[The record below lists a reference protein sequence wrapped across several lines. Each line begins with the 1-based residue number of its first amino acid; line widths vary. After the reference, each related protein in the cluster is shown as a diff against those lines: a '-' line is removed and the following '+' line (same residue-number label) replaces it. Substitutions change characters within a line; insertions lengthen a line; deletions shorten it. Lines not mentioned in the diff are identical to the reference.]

1 MFKKFAVLGGG
12 SWGTAIACMVARSV
26 GQVTLYTI
34 DNNVVNE
41 INSRHKNSNF
51 LGDIILP
58 EGIKATSEI
67 NDILTAD
74 ILILAI
80 PSFAFIEI
88 LEQLKQLNL
97 SKDKVLLIATKG
109 LCENPYQLFSE
120 KIESEFDN
128 KYGFLSGPNFAKEVA
143 DDKFAAITI
152 SSKDLD
158 LAKKIASILASD
170 KISTTSSSDII
181 TVQIAS
187 IVKNI
192 AAIKSGIMNAQNA
205 GENAKAWLISSALE
219 EIYKISNA
227 LGGDSKSL
235 ALPAVV
241 GDLVLTCYS
250 NTSRN
255 TKFGYEFYQNNYS
268 KEFLRNYPAVV
279 EGVQS
284 AKLLGK
290 FLEEKK
296 IKLELPIISYIVE
309 LI

>member
-219 EIYKISNA
+219 EIYKISNN
-227 LGGDSKSL
+227 LCISHIKISTFL
-235 ALPAVV
+235 L
-241 GDLVLTCYS
+241 
-250 NTSRN
+250 
-255 TKFGYEFYQNNYS
+255 YS
-268 KEFLRNYPAVV
+268 KFHSLY
-279 EGVQS
+279 
-284 AKLLGK
+284 
-290 FLEEKK
+290 
-296 IKLELPIISYIVE
+296 YIQ
-309 LI
+309 